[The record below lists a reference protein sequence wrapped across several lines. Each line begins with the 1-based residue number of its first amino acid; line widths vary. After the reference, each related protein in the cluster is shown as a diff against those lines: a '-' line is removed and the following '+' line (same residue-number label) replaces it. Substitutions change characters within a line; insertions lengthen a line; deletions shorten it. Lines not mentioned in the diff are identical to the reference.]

1 MRYVSVFSGIEAAS
15 VAWMPLGW
23 EPVAFCE
30 SAAFPASVLVHRLPG
45 VPNFG
50 DVREV
55 AWRELRGVADVVV
68 GGSPCQSFSVAGRRE
83 GLGGES
89 GLMWEYVRCVRG
101 VRPRWLVWENV
112 PGVLSCA
119 RGEDFRRLLS
129 ALAKLGYGLAWRV
142 LDAQYFGVPQ
152 RRRRVYLVGRLGD
165 PESPAK
171 VLLEPSCMQ
180 GNPAKGEG
188 VGEADSRGTGGGP
201 GDGVEVVA
209 FAANQR
215 GELRL
220 DGGDGRTVGAIN
232 SQRGGKQAQGIW
244 CRAGEHRGA
253 ESALDV
259 SPTVLAGHHPLVA
272 LEPPRW
278 LTPVECERLQGLPDD
293 WTRVPWR
300 GKPAEECPDTHRY
313 RAIGNS
319 MCVNVMRWIGRRMR
333 ECEEMA
339 GVEATMLFGT
349 PHAHSNPLEP
359 ARTDRAIGS

>member
-30 SAAFPASVLVHRLPG
+30 SAAFPASVLMHRLPG

-201 GDGVEVVA
+201 GDGVEVY
-209 FAANQR
+209 AAQPREGTETHTKRR
-215 GELRL
+215 GLAPQGHAVYAAQPREGTETFPILSGSRH
-220 DGGDGRTVGAIN
+220 TV
-232 SQRGGKQAQGIW
+232 
-244 CRAGEHRGA
+244 
-253 ESALDV
+253 
-259 SPTVLAGHHPLVA
+259 
-272 LEPPRW
+272 
-278 LTPVECERLQGLPDD
+278 TPVYAAQP
-293 WTRVPWR
+293 
-300 GKPAEECPDTHRY
+300 
-313 RAIGNS
+313 
-319 MCVNVMRWIGRRMR
+319 R
-333 ECEEMA
+333 EGTE
-339 GVEATMLFGT
+339 TMLEKWSLYPVTSRQVYAAQPREGT
-349 PHAHSNPLEP
+349 ETHS
-359 ARTDRAIGS
+359 G